1 MADNCEDPELRTG
14 LTQARKKPRNFCLI
28 AKGTTAAKLIVSKK
42 LIKAGDVQKAKA
54 EAKGNLVI
62 EGVCQGEGAE
72 MVFQVVGDE
81 PTVKALTIKELIA
94 EQTGLTLKARFAVVN
109 ELPAVEEEENEAE
122 SSEEGTAAGQIPE
135 APPLAPPVEATANDK
150 VAQAIAQLT
159 AAMNK
164 LSPVIQAAVK
174 SSPNRRDE
182 LVQGI
187 ATFKAQIQA
196 QEVENAKTTL
206 LAVGKLAKELSA
218 APPQA
223 PPPPPTSTNE
233 QADQNKAAQ
242 WQAEWGALE
251 PKYLAALEAAS
262 NDLAGKLKV
271 IHAYATEQAEA
282 AQYDKALTALG
293 RLRPLIDQ
301 AGKENGG
308 ADKGEG
314 SGNANEFQALFEE
327 VEPRYLEILRQ
338 NPDNAGELRGVMD
351 FANGNAEDDK
361 FDKAIA
367 ALNKLSGLLDK
378 TEETLLEET
387 IDAQIDEE
395 DTGRGVVAFR
405 KALLSWDAARNSA
418 FAEIR
423 SLQAKV
429 IEKYP
434 DADVERLGEI
444 FERLDE
450 SLHDALVDCINA
462 EDQEDR
468 QHYNSLAL
476 NVVRD
481 FESRIDGDELIGGV
495 DSNPFAKVAVGNTL
509 KKALGQVAT
518 FLT

>member
-1 MADNCEDPELRTG
+1 
-14 LTQARKKPRNFCLI
+14 
-28 AKGTTAAKLIVSKK
+28 
-42 LIKAGDVQKAKA
+42 
-54 EAKGNLVI
+54 
-62 EGVCQGEGAE
+62 
-72 MVFQVVGDE
+72 
-81 PTVKALTIKELIA
+81 
-94 EQTGLTLKARFAVVN
+94 
-109 ELPAVEEEENEAE
+109 
-122 SSEEGTAAGQIPE
+122 
-135 APPLAPPVEATANDK
+135 
-150 VAQAIAQLT
+150 
-159 AAMNK
+159 
-164 LSPVIQAAVK
+164 
-174 SSPNRRDE
+174 
-182 LVQGI
+182 
-187 ATFKAQIQA
+187 
-196 QEVENAKTTL
+196 AKTTL

-223 PPPPPTSTNE
+223 PPPPPTNTNDQ

-251 PKYLAALEAAS
+251 PKYLAALEEAS

-282 AQYDKALTALG
+282 SQYDKALTALG

-301 AGKENGG
+301 AGEENGG

-314 SGNANEFQALFEE
+314 NANEFQALFAE

-338 NPDNAGELRGVMD
+338 NPDNAGELRAVMD

-378 TEETLLEET
+378 TEEMLLEET

-405 KALLSWDAARNSA
+405 KALLNWDAARNSA

-429 IEKYP
+429 IEQYP

-462 EDQEDR
+462 EDEEDR
-468 QHYNSLAL
+468 KHYNSLAL
-476 NVVRD
+476 DVVRD
-481 FESRIDGDELIGGV
+481 FESRVSGDELIDGV

-509 KKALGQVAT
+509 KKALGQVA
-518 FLT
+518 